1 MDKALTLYDTT
12 IGKKAVMA
20 VTGLV
25 LFGFVIGHMIGN
37 LQLYMGPAQLNH
49 YAHTLKS
56 LPELLWAVRIV
67 LAVSVVLHITATVQ
81 LYDRTLAA
89 REKRYRVKK
98 SIAATYA
105 SKTMIWTGPTLLLF
119 IVYHLVHFTIP
130 GVSMGNYVESATNV
144 YANVVNGFS
153 IPWVAAIYIVGNL
166 ALGYHLYHGGVSLL
180 QTLGFNHPRHN
191 DRARGI
197 ARAFALIVTLG
208 NISFPISVLLG
219 IIR

>member
-1 MDKALTLYDTT
+1 M
-12 IGKKAVMA
+12 
-20 VTGLV
+20 
-25 LFGFVIGHMIGN
+25 
-37 LQLYMGPAQLNH
+37 
-49 YAHTLKS
+49 
-56 LPELLWAVRIV
+56 RIV
-67 LAVSVVLHITATVQ
+67 LAVCVVLHIITTVQ

-153 IPWVAAIYIVGNL
+153 IPWVAAIYVVGNL